1 MLQDSKNV
9 QRIKQEAYNVATQT
23 GGEIGSEHLLAG
35 IVVIDGSIANNL
47 LRLHGVTLPRIQN
60 CFHAVSLKTE
70 PYYSARTKRILEN
83 AQIFAAESGENVVG
97 SEHLLAAIIN
107 ERDCIGYAI
116 LSNTAD
122 NISLLEKE
130 LIDILNEEKRN
141 NSGYFETRNSS
152 ENPGVDVTDVGQAIE
167 NVNKRM
173 RGFGVEDD
181 NAIKRIGKSE
191 MQNQS
196 GTVKELEGFGSDL
209 TQKARENKLD
219 PVIGRDKE
227 IERIIQILCRRTKN
241 NPVLIGEPGVGKSAV
256 SEGLALAIVNDQVP
270 DALKGKKVFSL
281 DMAGIVAGTKYRGE
295 FEERFKTAL
304 EAVRRA
310 GDIILFIDEIHT
322 IVNAGGAEGAVDA
335 ANILKPML
343 ARGEIQTIGATT
355 IDEYR
360 KYIEK
365 DAALERRFQP
375 IIVEQ
380 PSVDDTVL
388 ILKGLRD
395 KYEAHHKVTI
405 TDEAIEAAA
414 NLSDRYITD
423 RFLPD
428 KAIDLV
434 DEAASRKRIFA
445 FTLPDD
451 IKKAEEKL
459 NSLNYDIKEASHN
472 EQFEK
477 AEKLKAE
484 RDKLKKIVDEGRESY
499 DKEKASAKLSIG
511 EDDIAEIVADWTG
524 IPVSKLTEAESK
536 RLMRLE
542 ETLHKRV
549 IGQNEAISA
558 VARAIKRARAGIA
571 DPKRPIGSF
580 IFLGPTGVGKT
591 ELSKALAEAMFG
603 DENLMIRVDMSEYM
617 EKSNVSKLIGSAPG
631 YVGFDEGGQ
640 LTEKVR
646 RKPYSVV
653 LFDEIEKAH
662 PDVFNMLLQILE
674 DGRLTD
680 SHGRTV
686 SFKNTIIIM
695 TSNVGAGELN
705 RTQRLGFGSED
716 EYDDVRDRQ
725 INALKEV
732 MKPEFI
738 NRIDEIVVF
747 APLEKQDVEKIADI
761 MLKNLEKRLEEH
773 GITLEIDKEAKAYLV
788 DKGYDKEYGARPMR
802 RTIQRR
808 VEDKLSEEILLGNVK
823 ENSVVK
829 ISLKDGELSFENE

>member
-1 MLQDSKNV
+1 MIQDSKNV

-47 LRLHGVTLPRIQN
+47 LKLHGVTLSRIQN

-70 PYYSARTKRILEN
+70 PYYSVRTKRILSN
-83 AQIFAAESGENVVG
+83 AQVLAAECGEDVVG
-97 SEHLLAAIIN
+97 SEHLLASIIC
-107 ERDCIGYAI
+107 EQDSIAYTI
-116 LSNTAD
+116 LTNSAD
-122 NISLLEKE
+122 NFLALQNDVANVLDEEKTRNFSRYERSEKE
-130 LIDILNEEKRN
+130 GDNREETVN
-141 NSGYFETRNSS
+141 
-152 ENPGVDVTDVGQAIE
+152 DALE
-167 NVNKRM
+167 NVNKRI
-173 RGFGVEDD
+173 RGFGVEEDRRFKSGD
-181 NAIKRIGKSE
+181 GKTA
-191 MQNQS
+191 
-196 GTVKELEGFGSDL
+196 GGGLKELEGFGIDL
-209 TQKARENKLD
+209 TQKAKENKLD

-256 SEGLALAIVNDQVP
+256 SEGLALNIVNDQVP

-281 DMAGIVAGTKYRGE
+281 DMASIVAGTKYRGE
-295 FEERFKTAL
+295 FEERFKVAL
-304 EAVRRA
+304 ETVKKA

-375 IIVEQ
+375 IVVDQ

-395 KYEAHHKVTI
+395 KYEAHHKVEI

-434 DEAASRKRIFA
+434 DEASSRKRIFA
-445 FTLPDD
+445 FSLPDD

-459 NSLNYDIKEASHN
+459 ASLNYDIKEASHN

-477 AEKLKAE
+477 AEKLKVE
-484 RDKLKKIVDEGRESY
+484 RDKLKKIVDEGRENY
-499 DKEKASAKLSIG
+499 DKEKANAKLSIG
-511 EDDIAEIVADWTG
+511 EEDIAEIVADWTG
-524 IPVSKLTEAESK
+524 IPVAKLTEAESK
-536 RLMRLE
+536 RLLNLE
-542 ETLHKRV
+542 NTLHKRV
-549 IGQNEAISA
+549 IGQSEAVSA

-617 EKSNVSKLIGSAPG
+617 EKANVSKLIGSAPG

-680 SHGRTV
+680 SHGRTI

-695 TSNVGAGELN
+695 TSNVGASELN
-705 RTQRLGFGSED
+705 KTQRLGFSNEED
-716 EYDDVRDRQ
+716 YDDVRDRQ
-725 INALKEV
+725 INALKQV

-747 APLEKQDVEKIADI
+747 TPLEKADVEKIADI
-761 MLKNLEKRLEEH
+761 MLKNLEKRLEDH
-773 GITLEIDKEAKAYLV
+773 GITLEISDEAKAHLV

-802 RTIQRR
+802 RTIQRQ
-808 VEDKLSEEILLGNVK
+808 VEDKLSEEILKGNISDNGK
-823 ENSVVK
+823 VK
-829 ISLKDGELSFENE
+829 ITLVDGQLDFSEE

>member
-1 MLQDSKNV
+1 M
-9 QRIKQEAYNVATQT
+9 
-23 GGEIGSEHLLAG
+23 
-35 IVVIDGSIANNL
+35 
-47 LRLHGVTLPRIQN
+47 
-60 CFHAVSLKTE
+60 
-70 PYYSARTKRILEN
+70 
-83 AQIFAAESGENVVG
+83 
-97 SEHLLAAIIN
+97 
-107 ERDCIGYAI
+107 
-116 LSNTAD
+116 
-122 NISLLEKE
+122 
-130 LIDILNEEKRN
+130 
-141 NSGYFETRNSS
+141 
-152 ENPGVDVTDVGQAIE
+152 
-167 NVNKRM
+167 
-173 RGFGVEDD
+173 
-181 NAIKRIGKSE
+181 
-191 MQNQS
+191 
-196 GTVKELEGFGSDL
+196 
-209 TQKARENKLD
+209 
-219 PVIGRDKE
+219 
-227 IERIIQILCRRTKN
+227 
-241 NPVLIGEPGVGKSAV
+241 
-256 SEGLALAIVNDQVP
+256 SEGLALQIVNDQVP
-270 DALKGKKVFSL
+270 VALKGKKVFSL
-281 DMAGIVAGTKYRGE
+281 DMASIVAGTKYRGE
-295 FEERFKTAL
+295 FEERFKAAL
-304 EAVRRA
+304 DTVKKA
-310 GDIILFIDEIHT
+310 GDVILFIDEIHT

-375 IIVEQ
+375 IVVDQ
-380 PSVDDTVL
+380 PSVDDTIL

-395 KYEAHHKVTI
+395 KYEAHHKVEI

-445 FTLPDD
+445 FSLPDD

-459 NSLNYDIKEASHN
+459 ASLNYDIKEASHN

-477 AEKLKAE
+477 AEKLKVE
-484 RDKLKKIVDEGRESY
+484 RDKLKKIVDEGRENY
-499 DKEKASAKLSIG
+499 DKEKANAKLSIG
-511 EDDIAEIVADWTG
+511 EEDIAEIVADWTG

-536 RLMRLE
+536 RLLNLE
-542 ETLHKRV
+542 DTLHKRV
-549 IGQNEAISA
+549 IGQSEAVSA

-617 EKSNVSKLIGSAPG
+617 DKSNVSKLIGSAPG
-631 YVGFDEGGQ
+631 FVGFDEGGQ

-695 TSNVGAGELN
+695 TSNVGASELN
-705 RTQRLGFGSED
+705 RTQKLGFGSED
-716 EYDDVRDRQ
+716 DYDDVRDRQ
-725 INALKEV
+725 INALKQV

-747 APLEKQDVEKIADI
+747 TPLEKPDVEKIADI
-761 MLKNLEKRLEEH
+761 MLKNLEKRLEDH
-773 GITLEIDKEAKAYLV
+773 SITLEISDEAKAHLV

-802 RTIQRR
+802 RTIQRQ
-808 VEDKLSEEILLGNVK
+808 VEDKLSEEILKGNISDNGK
-823 ENSVVK
+823 VK
-829 ISLKDGELSFENE
+829 ITLVDGQLDFSE

>member
-1 MLQDSKNV
+1 M
-9 QRIKQEAYNVATQT
+9 
-23 GGEIGSEHLLAG
+23 
-35 IVVIDGSIANNL
+35 
-47 LRLHGVTLPRIQN
+47 
-60 CFHAVSLKTE
+60 
-70 PYYSARTKRILEN
+70 
-83 AQIFAAESGENVVG
+83 
-97 SEHLLAAIIN
+97 
-107 ERDCIGYAI
+107 
-116 LSNTAD
+116 
-122 NISLLEKE
+122 
-130 LIDILNEEKRN
+130 
-141 NSGYFETRNSS
+141 
-152 ENPGVDVTDVGQAIE
+152 
-167 NVNKRM
+167 
-173 RGFGVEDD
+173 
-181 NAIKRIGKSE
+181 
-191 MQNQS
+191 
-196 GTVKELEGFGSDL
+196 
-209 TQKARENKLD
+209 
-219 PVIGRDKE
+219 
-227 IERIIQILCRRTKN
+227 
-241 NPVLIGEPGVGKSAV
+241 
-256 SEGLALAIVNDQVP
+256 SEGLALQIVNDQVP

-281 DMAGIVAGTKYRGE
+281 DMASIVAGTKYRGE
-295 FEERFKTAL
+295 FEERFKAAL
-304 EAVRRA
+304 DTVKKA
-310 GDIILFIDEIHT
+310 GDVILFIDEIHT

-375 IIVEQ
+375 IVVDQ
-380 PSVDDTVL
+380 PSVDDTIL

-395 KYEAHHKVTI
+395 KYEAHHKVEI

-445 FTLPDD
+445 FSLPDD

-459 NSLNYDIKEASHN
+459 ASLNYDIKEASHN

-477 AEKLKAE
+477 AEKLKVE
-484 RDKLKKIVDEGRESY
+484 RDKLKKIVDEGRENY
-499 DKEKASAKLSIG
+499 DKEKANAKLSIG
-511 EDDIAEIVADWTG
+511 EEDIAEIVADWTG

-536 RLMRLE
+536 RLLNLE
-542 ETLHKRV
+542 NTLHKRV
-549 IGQNEAISA
+549 IGQSEAVSA

-617 EKSNVSKLIGSAPG
+617 DKSNVSKLIGSAPG
-631 YVGFDEGGQ
+631 FVGFDEGGQ

-695 TSNVGAGELN
+695 TSNVGASELN
-705 RTQRLGFGSED
+705 RTQKLGFGSED
-716 EYDDVRDRQ
+716 DYDDVRDRQ
-725 INALKEV
+725 INALKQV

-747 APLEKQDVEKIADI
+747 TPLEKPDVEKIADI
-761 MLKNLEKRLEEH
+761 MLKNLEKRLKDH
-773 GITLEIDKEAKAYLV
+773 GITLEISDEAKAHLV

-802 RTIQRR
+802 RTIQRQ
-808 VEDKLSEEILLGNVK
+808 VEDKLSEEILKGNISDNGK
-823 ENSVVK
+823 VK
-829 ISLKDGELSFENE
+829 ITLVDGQLDFSEE

>member
-1 MLQDSKNV
+1 MERNAADSGDEK
-9 QRIKQEAYNVATQT
+9 
-23 GGEIGSEHLLAG
+23 
-35 IVVIDGSIANNL
+35 
-47 LRLHGVTLPRIQN
+47 
-60 CFHAVSLKTE
+60 LKD
-70 PYYSARTKRILEN
+70 AL
-83 AQIFAAESGENVVG
+83 
-97 SEHLLAAIIN
+97 
-107 ERDCIGYAI
+107 D
-116 LSNTAD
+116 
-122 NISLLEKE
+122 
-130 LIDILNEEKRN
+130 
-141 NSGYFETRNSS
+141 
-152 ENPGVDVTDVGQAIE
+152 
-167 NVNKRM
+167 NVNKRI

-181 NAIKRIGKSE
+181 KSSRFKSTD
-191 MQNQS
+191 QKSQ
-196 GTVKELEGFGSDL
+196 GGALKELEGFGIDL
-209 TQKARENKLD
+209 TQKAKENKLD

-256 SEGLALAIVNDQVP
+256 SEGLALQIVNDQVP

-281 DMAGIVAGTKYRGE
+281 DMASIVAGTKYRGE
-295 FEERFKTAL
+295 FEERFKAAL
-304 EAVRRA
+304 ETVKKA
-310 GDIILFIDEIHT
+310 GDVILFIDEIHT

-375 IIVEQ
+375 IVVDQ
-380 PSVDDTVL
+380 PSVDDTIL

-395 KYEAHHKVTI
+395 KYEAHHKVEI

-445 FTLPDD
+445 FSLPDD

-459 NSLNYDIKEASHN
+459 ASLNYDIKEASHN

-477 AEKLKAE
+477 AEKLKVE
-484 RDKLKKIVDEGRESY
+484 RDKLKKIVDEGRENY
-499 DKEKASAKLSIG
+499 DKEKANAKLSIG
-511 EDDIAEIVADWTG
+511 EEDIAEIVADWTG

-536 RLMRLE
+536 RLLNLE
-542 ETLHKRV
+542 DTLHKRV
-549 IGQNEAISA
+549 IGQSEAVSA

-617 EKSNVSKLIGSAPG
+617 DKSNVSKLIGSAPG
-631 YVGFDEGGQ
+631 FVGFDEGGQ

-695 TSNVGAGELN
+695 TSNVGASELN
-705 RTQRLGFGSED
+705 RTQKLGFGSED
-716 EYDDVRDRQ
+716 DYDDVRDRQ
-725 INALKEV
+725 INALKQV

-747 APLEKQDVEKIADI
+747 TPLEKPDVEKIADI
-761 MLKNLEKRLEEH
+761 MLKNLEKRLEDH
-773 GITLEIDKEAKAYLV
+773 GITLEISDEAKAHLV

-802 RTIQRR
+802 RTIQRQ
-808 VEDKLSEEILLGNVK
+808 VEDKLSEEILKGNISDNGK
-823 ENSVVK
+823 VK
-829 ISLKDGELSFENE
+829 ITLVDGQLDFSEE

>member
-1 MLQDSKNV
+1 MERNAADSGDEK
-9 QRIKQEAYNVATQT
+9 
-23 GGEIGSEHLLAG
+23 
-35 IVVIDGSIANNL
+35 
-47 LRLHGVTLPRIQN
+47 
-60 CFHAVSLKTE
+60 LKD
-70 PYYSARTKRILEN
+70 AL
-83 AQIFAAESGENVVG
+83 
-97 SEHLLAAIIN
+97 
-107 ERDCIGYAI
+107 D
-116 LSNTAD
+116 
-122 NISLLEKE
+122 
-130 LIDILNEEKRN
+130 
-141 NSGYFETRNSS
+141 
-152 ENPGVDVTDVGQAIE
+152 
-167 NVNKRM
+167 NVNKRI

-181 NAIKRIGKSE
+181 KSSRFKSTD
-191 MQNQS
+191 QKSQ
-196 GTVKELEGFGSDL
+196 GGALKELEGFGIDL
-209 TQKARENKLD
+209 TQKAKENKLD

-256 SEGLALAIVNDQVP
+256 SEGLALQIVNDQVP

-281 DMAGIVAGTKYRGE
+281 DMASIVAGTKYRGE
-295 FEERFKTAL
+295 FEERFKAAL
-304 EAVRRA
+304 DTVKKA
-310 GDIILFIDEIHT
+310 GDVILFIDEIHT

-375 IIVEQ
+375 IVVDQ
-380 PSVDDTVL
+380 PSVDDTIL

-395 KYEAHHKVTI
+395 KYEAHHKVEI

-445 FTLPDD
+445 FSLPDD

-459 NSLNYDIKEASHN
+459 ASLNYDIKEASHN

-477 AEKLKAE
+477 AEKLKVE
-484 RDKLKKIVDEGRESY
+484 RDKLKKIVDEGRENY
-499 DKEKASAKLSIG
+499 DKEKANAKLSIG
-511 EDDIAEIVADWTG
+511 EEDIAEIVADWTG

-536 RLMRLE
+536 RLLNLE
-542 ETLHKRV
+542 DTLHKRV
-549 IGQNEAISA
+549 IGQSEAVSA

-617 EKSNVSKLIGSAPG
+617 DKSNVSKLIGSAPG
-631 YVGFDEGGQ
+631 FVGFDEGGQ

-695 TSNVGAGELN
+695 TSNVGASELN
-705 RTQRLGFGSED
+705 RTQKLGFGSED
-716 EYDDVRDRQ
+716 DYDDVRDRQ
-725 INALKEV
+725 INALKQV

-747 APLEKQDVEKIADI
+747 TPLEKPDVEKIADI
-761 MLKNLEKRLEEH
+761 MLKNLEKRLEDH
-773 GITLEIDKEAKAYLV
+773 GITLEISDEAKAHLV

-802 RTIQRR
+802 RTIQRQ
-808 VEDKLSEEILLGNVK
+808 VEDKLSEEILKGNISDNGK
-823 ENSVVK
+823 VK
-829 ISLKDGELSFENE
+829 ITLVDGQLDFSEE

>member
-1 MLQDSKNV
+1 MKDALD
-9 QRIKQEAYNVATQT
+9 
-23 GGEIGSEHLLAG
+23 
-35 IVVIDGSIANNL
+35 
-47 LRLHGVTLPRIQN
+47 
-60 CFHAVSLKTE
+60 
-70 PYYSARTKRILEN
+70 
-83 AQIFAAESGENVVG
+83 
-97 SEHLLAAIIN
+97 
-107 ERDCIGYAI
+107 
-116 LSNTAD
+116 
-122 NISLLEKE
+122 
-130 LIDILNEEKRN
+130 
-141 NSGYFETRNSS
+141 
-152 ENPGVDVTDVGQAIE
+152 
-167 NVNKRM
+167 NVNKRI

-181 NAIKRIGKSE
+181 KSSRFKSTD
-191 MQNQS
+191 QKSQ
-196 GTVKELEGFGSDL
+196 GGALKELEGFGIDL
-209 TQKARENKLD
+209 TQKAKENKLD

-256 SEGLALAIVNDQVP
+256 SEGLALQIVNDQVP

-281 DMAGIVAGTKYRGE
+281 DMASIVAGTKYRGE
-295 FEERFKTAL
+295 FEERFKAAL
-304 EAVRRA
+304 DTVKKA
-310 GDIILFIDEIHT
+310 GDVILFIDEIHT

-375 IIVEQ
+375 IVVDQ
-380 PSVDDTVL
+380 PSVDDTIL

-395 KYEAHHKVTI
+395 KYEAHHKVEI

-445 FTLPDD
+445 FSLPDD

-459 NSLNYDIKEASHN
+459 ASLNYDIKEASHN

-477 AEKLKAE
+477 AEKLKVE
-484 RDKLKKIVDEGRESY
+484 RDKLKKIVDEGRENY
-499 DKEKASAKLSIG
+499 DKEKANAKLSIG
-511 EDDIAEIVADWTG
+511 EEDIAEIVADWTG

-536 RLMRLE
+536 RLLNLE
-542 ETLHKRV
+542 DTLHKRV
-549 IGQNEAISA
+549 IGQSEAVSA

-617 EKSNVSKLIGSAPG
+617 DKSNVSKLIGSAPG
-631 YVGFDEGGQ
+631 FVGFDEGGQ

-695 TSNVGAGELN
+695 TSNVGASELN
-705 RTQRLGFGSED
+705 RTQKLGFGSED
-716 EYDDVRDRQ
+716 DYDDVRDRQ
-725 INALKEV
+725 INALKQV

-747 APLEKQDVEKIADI
+747 TPLEKPDVEKIADI
-761 MLKNLEKRLEEH
+761 MLKNLEKRLEDH
-773 GITLEIDKEAKAYLV
+773 GITLEISDEAKAHLV

-802 RTIQRR
+802 RTIQRQ
-808 VEDKLSEEILLGNVK
+808 VEDKLSEEILKGNISDNGK
-823 ENSVVK
+823 VK
-829 ISLKDGELSFENE
+829 ITLVDGQLDFSEE

>member
-1 MLQDSKNV
+1 MERNAADSGDEK
-9 QRIKQEAYNVATQT
+9 
-23 GGEIGSEHLLAG
+23 
-35 IVVIDGSIANNL
+35 
-47 LRLHGVTLPRIQN
+47 
-60 CFHAVSLKTE
+60 LKD
-70 PYYSARTKRILEN
+70 AL
-83 AQIFAAESGENVVG
+83 
-97 SEHLLAAIIN
+97 
-107 ERDCIGYAI
+107 D
-116 LSNTAD
+116 
-122 NISLLEKE
+122 
-130 LIDILNEEKRN
+130 
-141 NSGYFETRNSS
+141 
-152 ENPGVDVTDVGQAIE
+152 
-167 NVNKRM
+167 NVNKRI

-181 NAIKRIGKSE
+181 KSSRFKSTD
-191 MQNQS
+191 QKSQ
-196 GTVKELEGFGSDL
+196 GGALKELEGFGIDL
-209 TQKARENKLD
+209 TQKAKENKLD

-256 SEGLALAIVNDQVP
+256 SEGLALQIVNDQVP

-281 DMAGIVAGTKYRGE
+281 DMASIVAGTKYRGE
-295 FEERFKTAL
+295 FEERFKAAL
-304 EAVRRA
+304 DTVKKA
-310 GDIILFIDEIHT
+310 GDVILFIDEIHT

-375 IIVEQ
+375 IVVDQ
-380 PSVDDTVL
+380 PSVDDTIL

-395 KYEAHHKVTI
+395 KYEAHHKVEI

-445 FTLPDD
+445 FSLPDD

-459 NSLNYDIKEASHN
+459 ASLNYDIKEASHN

-477 AEKLKAE
+477 AEKLKVE
-484 RDKLKKIVDEGRESY
+484 RDKLKKIVDEGRENY
-499 DKEKASAKLSIG
+499 DKEKANAKLSIG
-511 EDDIAEIVADWTG
+511 EEDIAEIVADWTG

-536 RLMRLE
+536 RLLNLE
-542 ETLHKRV
+542 DTLHKRV
-549 IGQNEAISA
+549 IGQSEAVSA

-617 EKSNVSKLIGSAPG
+617 DKSNVSKLIGSAPG
-631 YVGFDEGGQ
+631 FVGFDEGGQ

-695 TSNVGAGELN
+695 TSNVGASELN
-705 RTQRLGFGSED
+705 RTQKLGFGSED
-716 EYDDVRDRQ
+716 DYDDVRDRQ
-725 INALKEV
+725 INALKQV

-747 APLEKQDVEKIADI
+747 TPLEKTDVEKIADI
-761 MLKNLEKRLEEH
+761 MLKNLEKRLEDH
-773 GITLEIDKEAKAYLV
+773 GITLEISDEAKAHLV

-802 RTIQRR
+802 RTIQRQ
-808 VEDKLSEEILLGNVK
+808 VEDKLSEEILKGNISDNGK
-823 ENSVVK
+823 VK
-829 ISLKDGELSFENE
+829 ITLVDGQLDFSEE